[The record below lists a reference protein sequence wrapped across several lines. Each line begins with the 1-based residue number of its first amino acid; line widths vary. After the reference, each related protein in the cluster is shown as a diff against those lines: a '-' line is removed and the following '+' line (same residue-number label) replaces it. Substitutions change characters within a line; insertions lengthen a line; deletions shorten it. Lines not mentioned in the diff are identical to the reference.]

1 MICKHQKRTIGLFLF
16 ICMLLLGIC
25 LENVQTYSLSAYAS
39 SELSDSPSA
48 HPESEIVPAGKT
60 FPVQRFM
67 PGKTFASENA
77 VVNTRRGFSKTSCR
91 TGRQG
96 FAFLCAFL
104 ALLHKNSST
113 HSFLAHEISFN
124 IPKHI
129 IIIQYIH
136 FKDGQKSDFLFS

>member
-1 MICKHQKRTIGLFLF
+1 MIYKHQKRTIGLFLL
-16 ICMLLLGIC
+16 ICLLLLGIC
-25 LENVQTYSLSAYAS
+25 LENVQTYSLSACAS
-39 SELSDSPSA
+39 LDLSNFTSA
-48 HPESEIVPAGKT
+48 HPESEIIPAGKT

-67 PGKTFASENA
+67 PGKTFSSENA
-77 VVNTRRGFSKTSCR
+77 VVNTRRGFGKADYR

-96 FAFLCAFL
+96 FAFLCAYL

-113 HSFLAHEISFN
+113 HSFLAHGISHN

>member
-1 MICKHQKRTIGLFLF
+1 MICKRQKRTPGLFLL
-16 ICMLLLGIC
+16 ICLLLLGIC
-25 LENVQTYSLSAYAS
+25 LENVQTDSLSACAS
-39 SELSDSPSA
+39 LELSNSPST
-48 HPESEIVPAGKT
+48 HPESEIISAGNT

-67 PGKTFASENA
+67 PGKTFSSENA
-77 VVNTRRGFSKTSCR
+77 VVNTRRGFVKTDCR

-104 ALLHKNSST
+104 ALMHKNSST

-129 IIIQYIH
+129 IINQYIH

>member
-1 MICKHQKRTIGLFLF
+1 MIYKHKKRTIGLFLL
-16 ICMLLLGIC
+16 ICLLLLGIC
-25 LENVQTYSLSAYAS
+25 LENVQTYSLSACAS
-39 SELSDSPSA
+39 LELSNFTSA
-48 HPESEIVPAGKT
+48 HPELEIIPAGKT

-67 PGKTFASENA
+67 PGKIFSSENA
-77 VVNTRRGFSKTSCR
+77 VVNTRRGLGKTDYR
-91 TGRQG
+91 AGRQG

-104 ALLHKNSST
+104 ALLHKNSSI
-113 HSFLAHEISFN
+113 HSFLAHGISYN